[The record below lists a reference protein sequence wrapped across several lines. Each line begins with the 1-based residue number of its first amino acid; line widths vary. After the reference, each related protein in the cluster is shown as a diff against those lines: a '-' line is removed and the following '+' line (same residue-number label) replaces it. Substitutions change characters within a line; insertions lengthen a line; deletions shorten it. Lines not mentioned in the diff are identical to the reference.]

1 MSSTLKIMRN
11 SRVPFFFQEQ
21 WCEWPLTLSNSIK
34 KRFKNKNKNLHKP
47 TRTEKKNN
55 NNIAFKLLHLLWS
68 DVIHINRAGIGVCYR
83 CQHLYE
89 KFCFQLLKTF
99 INLQQ
104 ICWLFWMKI
113 LPEKIPNI
121 SKFLHLRQLTTWWS
135 DFLRRNSYETFCFI
149 VAEWLFCFFK
159 TSTLGTF

>member
-21 WCEWPLTLSNSIK
+21 WCEWPLMLSNSIK
-34 KRFKNKNKNLHKP
+34 KDSKIKIKISTNQQ
-47 TRTEKKNN
+47 EQKKKN

-149 VAEWLFCFFK
+149 VAEWLFFFFK